1 LPDYPSNTKFSWH
14 GPYNL
19 LVGKFVNRIA
29 DLMLVTMSWKLR
41 KKPKKEKVPK
51 SFVRE
56 WYDSI
61 VFAVIAATLLRWSV
75 VEAYVIPTPSMEN
88 SLLVGDYLFVSKFH
102 YGTRTPGTLL
112 ELPLMHQKIW
122 GTSIPSYLPWIQLPT
137 YRLPGIT
144 KIKREDVV
152 VFHVPPISLNDG
164 IGHPI
169 DQKTN
174 YVKRCMGIAGDVLE
188 IKDRTVFANGQP
200 LGNPANMKFSYLATA
215 SDEINKRNFKK
226 LGLDKDDYTFL
237 GRSQD
242 GKAIYRMLL
251 TSQQAKE
258 VKAVSYFSS
267 LVGDYRKS
275 IPDESI
281 FPALK
286 RHAWSADNYGPVTV
300 PEKGMKI
307 IVNDSTLSF
316 YGEII
321 RLYEKNKNVDIQGDK
336 LSIDGKPVIHYIFKQ
351 DYYFMMGDNRHN
363 SWDSRYWGFVPEDHI
378 VGKALFIW
386 LSLDYEADV
395 LHKVRWNRLL
405 NSIR

>member
-1 LPDYPSNTKFSWH
+1 MNLKFWNKS
-14 GPYNL
+14 
-19 LVGKFVNRIA
+19 KQ
-29 DLMLVTMSWKLR
+29 D
-41 KKPKKEKVPK
+41 KKPK

-88 SLLVGDYLFVSKFH
+88 TLLVGDYLFVSKFH

-137 YRLPGIT
+137 YRLPGIS

-152 VFHVPPISLNDG
+152 VFHAPPLNLNDG
-164 IGHPI
+164 INHPI

-174 YVKRCMGIAGDVLE
+174 YVKRCVGLAGDVIE
-188 IKDRTVFANGQP
+188 IKNRLVFANGRP
-200 LGNPANMKFSYLATA
+200 LGSPDEMKFSYLATA
-215 SDEINKRNFKK
+215 KDEISERNLRI
-226 LGLDKDDYTFL
+226 LGLDKDDYTYL
-237 GRSQD
+237 GRSKE
-242 GKAIYRMLL
+242 GAAIYKMFL
-251 TSQQAKE
+251 TQKQAHH
-258 VKAVSYFSS
+258 VKSVQYVTS
-267 LVGDYRKS
+267 LMDDYTKGD
-275 IPDESI
+275 PDESI
-281 FPALK
+281 FPSIK
-286 RHAWSADNYGPVTV
+286 SNVWSGDNYGPITV
-300 PEKGMKI
+300 PKKGMKI
-307 IVNDSTLSF
+307 TIDTVTLSL

-321 RLYEKNKNVDIQGDK
+321 KRYEKNDSVEIKNNDLILNGTV
-336 LSIDGKPVIHYIFKQ
+336 VHEYVFNQ

-386 LSLDYEADV
+386 MSIDGEAGL
-395 LHKVRWNRLL
+395 LHKIRWHRLL
-405 NSIR
+405 NLIG